1 MRSEAAGR
9 TPPAAPAG
17 LRGQA
22 EPLAARLPPL
32 LVEADRLAATV
43 AQGVHGRRRTGV
55 GETFWQYRAFQPGDA
70 ASSIDWRQSARSDGL
85 FVREQ
90 EWEAAA
96 SVWLWPDRSA
106 RMAWRSAAFLPSKA
120 DRAVVLAIALASL
133 LLRAGER
140 VALLGG
146 ASRPQTGRAGLG
158 ALVRDLETSEPGSG
172 VPPQVRLPRH
182 ARLVLI
188 SDLLAGEEALRLR
201 LAPLVEQGICGAI
214 LQIADPAEESL
225 PFRGRVLFR
234 DVAEAGE
241 RLIGRVE
248 QVQDDYRAIWQ
259 AHRAAAAD
267 LARGLGWRHAF
278 HSTEHPAE
286 PALLALY
293 GMLAPGSIG

>member
-9 TPPAAPAG
+9 SPPAPPSA

-70 ASSIDWRQSARSDGL
+70 ASAIDWRQSARSDGL

-146 ASRPQTGRAGLG
+146 ASRPQTGRAGLN
-158 ALVRDLETSEPGSG
+158 ALVRDLETSAPGDG
-172 VPPQVRLPRH
+172 VPPAVRLPRH

-188 SDLLAGEEALRLR
+188 SDLLAGEDALRAR
-201 LAPLVEQGICGAI
+201 LAPLVEQGIGGAV

-225 PFRGRVLFR
+225 PFRGRVLFQ
-234 DVAEAGE
+234 DTGDTAE

-248 QVQDDYRAIWQ
+248 QVQDDYRAIWR

-293 GMLAPGSIG
+293 GMLAPGASG

>member
-9 TPPAAPAG
+9 SPASPPAA

-70 ASSIDWRQSARSDGL
+70 AGAIDWRQSARSDGL

-96 SVWLWPDRSA
+96 SVWLWPDRSP

-120 DRAVVLAIALASL
+120 DRAVVLAIALGSL

-146 ASRPQTGRAGLG
+146 ASRPQTGRVGLNT
-158 ALVRDLETSEPGSG
+158 LVRDLETSDAGDG
-172 VPPQVRLPRH
+172 VPPAVRLPRH

-188 SDLLAGEEALRLR
+188 SDLLAGEEPLRLR
-201 LAPLVEQGICGAI
+201 LAQLVEQGISGAI

-225 PFRGRVLFR
+225 PFRGRVLFK
-234 DVAEAGE
+234 DVDDAGE

-248 QVQDDYRAIWQ
+248 QVQNDYRAIWR

-267 LARGLGWRHAF
+267 LARALGWRHAF

-286 PALLALY
+286 PALLALFA
-293 GMLAPGSIG
+293 MLAPGAAG